1 MGQLI
6 RSVTVATAITTT
18 FAGCGGSQP
27 VIGTPGTMPRAAA
40 IAQRTEHRTLGS
52 GAALLYVT
60 GTDKVDFYTLPGL
73 QAAGSITIDDPWAI
87 CSDTSGDVFI
97 SNYTGKLFEYA
108 YDSTDLL
115 EEIDTKTNGP
125 VTGCSVDAT
134 TGNIAASAGDVLVMS
149 GRRHRKVVFYSDLP
163 FFATNCAYDATGNLF
178 VVGNQLQSGHNF
190 GLSELPK
197 SASAFEAISVNGPG
211 TATSAVQWDGKYVA
225 LNVALRGHKR
235 VIYRIGVNG
244 SVGTVAQTV
253 SVKDFGPGPF
263 WIENGALYGTTRTS
277 RNEIGLWA
285 YPRGGQP
292 ASGPVVQGATYVTV
306 AIKPAALRQAVR

>member
-1 MGQLI
+1 MNRGFIGALCLG
-6 RSVTVATAITTT
+6 VT
-18 FAGCGGSQP
+18 FSLLAGCGGSQP
-27 VIGTPGTMPRAAA
+27 PIGAPGAMPQTSA
-40 IAQRTEHRTLGS
+40 IAQTIEHRTLGS
-52 GAALLYVT
+52 GGALLYVT
-60 GTDKVDFYTLPGL
+60 STDKVDFYTLPGL
-73 QAAGSITIDDPWAI
+73 QAEGSITINNPWAI

-97 SNYTGKLFEYA
+97 SNDTGKLFEYA
-108 YDSTDLL
+108 YGSTDLL
-115 EEIDTKTNGP
+115 EELDTKTNAP

-134 TGNIAASAGDVLVMS
+134 TGNIAAAAGDVLVLS
-149 GRRHRKVVFYSDLP
+149 GRRHKKIVFYSDLP

-178 VVGNQLQSGHNF
+178 AVGNQLQSGHNF
-190 GLSELPK
+190 GLSELSK
-197 SASAFEAISVNGPG
+197 GASDFQAISVNALG
-211 TATSAVQWDGKYVA
+211 TATTAVQWDGKYLA

-253 SVKDFGPGPF
+253 SVKNFGPGPF
-263 WIENGALYGTTRTS
+263 WIENGTLYGTTRTS

-306 AIKPAALRQAVR
+306 AIQARRVAQAVR